1 MRGAGRLRPALA
13 LRRTKSL
20 PVDHAR
26 SRASDVSS
34 PLALPFAIA
43 VPDVMLDDLADRLRR
58 TRFTRPTASAWRA
71 GIDPD
76 YLRELVAY
84 WRTDFDWRAQERELN
99 AVAHYTVV
107 LDGQRVHFVHVR
119 AAGAHSRSAQ
129 LPLVLTHGWPSSFVE
144 MLPLVAR
151 LTDPA
156 GREQVSDAF
165 DVVIPSLPGFGF
177 SDLPTEGP
185 VTSAVIADL
194 WARLMSDVLG
204 YPRFGAY
211 GGDIGS
217 HVTGFLGARHP
228 ERVVGI
234 YTHHPN
240 LHPVLNDDGRSL
252 TSAERTYLAA
262 RRTEH
267 DGSDDG
273 YAAIQ
278 STRPDTLASALV
290 DSPAGLAAWIVEK
303 YRAWSDCAGDV
314 ESRFSKD
321 ILLTI
326 ATLYWT
332 TGTIGSSFRS
342 YYDDDQTPPLTGV
355 AVPAGVTLTPE
366 DRDYPR
372 EYAERTYRDLRQ
384 WRGPTRGGHFLP
396 LEEPDLLATDLQ
408 DFFRPLRNP
417 D

>member
-1 MRGAGRLRPALA
+1 MGDRGCVGTRGPSGSAPRASHSPTLSGCPEGTAACRAYPLLVRRGSGHSNRLRANRVWFLGPAHRGPGDASGYRRPVGSADERRVGVSEVRSVRRGHRLA
-13 LRRTKSL
+13 R
-20 PVDHAR
+20 H
-26 SRASDVSS
+26 
-34 PLALPFAIA
+34 
-43 VPDVMLDDLADRLRR
+43 RL
-58 TRFTRPTASAWRA
+58 
-71 GIDPD
+71 
-76 YLRELVAY
+76 
-84 WRTDFDWRAQERELN
+84 
-99 AVAHYTVV
+99 
-107 LDGQRVHFVHVR
+107 
-119 AAGAHSRSAQ
+119 
-129 LPLVLTHGWPSSFVE
+129 
-144 MLPLVAR
+144 
-151 LTDPA
+151 
-156 GREQVSDAF
+156 
-165 DVVIPSLPGFGF
+165 
-177 SDLPTEGP
+177 
-185 VTSAVIADL
+185 
-194 WARLMSDVLG
+194 
-204 YPRFGAY
+204 
-211 GGDIGS
+211 
-217 HVTGFLGARHP
+217 LGARHP

-252 TSAERTYLAA
+252 TSAEQTYLAA

-303 YRAWSDCAGDV
+303 YRAWGDCAGDV

-326 ATLYWT
+326 ATVYWA

-384 WRGPTRGGHFLP
+384 WRGPTRGGHFLT

-417 D
+417 N